1 MSNCVHILAFTA
13 WLSYGY
19 CRVNDFIGYF
29 ETLDYASIHK
39 QLKNG
44 RHASGELMDKAL
56 LIDFEAFGRSF
67 KLMLRQDD
75 SSSAQATEK
84 KASDNRSVYLC
95 PNSVVAGYRAG
106 EKTTR
111 MHGWITDSGLFYGT
125 IKSSRQTFQIVPAEK
140 YFKNANFH
148 SVIYQSE
155 SSELSSKDV
164 QGLDSAL
171 KKYGSGKQALR
182 SRKRRDSTSRD
193 AKTRNVCRLSLEAD
207 DTFVKMSG
215 SPERAIS
222 VMVSRVETL
231 NEVFRKSFV
240 SSNNKDN
247 ETISTPQSNDSVV
260 MQFRIAKVRVYNAS
274 ETTRVLGRPGALDA
288 ATFLRL
294 MQKPGRYSQFCLA
307 LFFTARSFTEG
318 VLGVTNPG
326 GACTDSNV
334 GVVSFA
340 REGMVLPP
348 LVTEI
353 NVAHVVG
360 HAFGAKVWK
369 LRNLRS
375 LLYENKHY

>member
-29 ETLDYASIHK
+29 EALDYASIHK

-44 RHASGELMDKAL
+44 RHASGELMDKTL
-56 LIDFEAFGRSF
+56 LIDFKAFGRSF

-75 SSSAQATEK
+75 SSSARATEK
-84 KASDNRSVYLC
+84 KASDNRSVYLY

-140 YFKNANFH
+140 FFKNANFH

-155 SSELSSKDV
+155 SSELSSKDL
-164 QGLDSAL
+164 QGLDSVL
-171 KKYGSGKQALR
+171 KKYGSGKQALH
-182 SRKRRDSTSRD
+182 SRKRRDWTNRD
-193 AKTRNVCRLSLEAD
+193 GKIRNVCRLSLEAD
-207 DTFVKMSG
+207 YTFLKMSG
-215 SPERAIS
+215 SPERAVS
-222 VMVSRVETL
+222 VMVSRIKAL
-231 NEVFRKSFV
+231 NKVFRKSFV
-240 SSNNKDN
+240 SSHNKDNN

-274 ETTRVLGRPGALDA
+274 ETARVLGPGALDA

-294 MQKPGRYSQFCLA
+294 MQKPGGYSQFCLA
-307 LFFTARSFTEG
+307 LFFTARSFTQG
-318 VLGVTNPG
+318 VVGVTNPG
-326 GACTDSNV
+326 GACTNSKV